1 MAKKKKRKK
10 AAKKGSKKKA
20 MSIKRLY
27 AIRANA
33 LFKPRNAQ
41 ARSIYKEVLDAGSAS
56 ARKAIIN
63 KL

>member
-1 MAKKKKRKK
+1 MAKKKRH
-10 AAKKGSKKKA
+10 KKGAKHGKKKA
-20 MSIKRLY
+20 MSMKRLY

-41 ARSIYKEVLDAGSAS
+41 ARHVYKEVLDAGSAS